1 MVLEETTA
9 MLRRAALRLT
19 ALAVSLLAAAACLS
33 PTLPLPPPED
43 PDTIQPSA
51 EHSGYWRV
59 SGECY
64 TGAMVTLFNDRTR
77 KGVVVEDTDRNGR
90 FSIEIEADVCDLV
103 MISQEVVTEDN
114 GLETSSTS
122 SFVIEE
128 RTSAGVVDDI
138 CP

>member
-1 MVLEETTA
+1 MVREETTA

-90 FSIEIEADVCDLV
+90 FSVEIEADVCDLV
-103 MISQEVVTEDN
+103 MISQEVVTEEN